1 MREDVRKVRPLPVEK
16 SVLHQLAHD
25 LDQPHAIP
33 VQQRVRHVGHLA
45 VRGDEI
51 GPLPGGVRLAERAAE
66 PPPAVELDGGGVQ
79 RRQSQRGAGA
89 VEPAARLRGQVAHI
103 VRPYDIV
110 GTVHFRIV
118 LSRPVRG
125 AGGAHAERAV
135 DRLAVRERQARLV
148 VAEKDYHRRLRAL
161 REILHK
167 LPQRGRGVRRAL
179 HHRGEHALVLP
190 LKRARE
196 GPVVLAVFVR
206 GVRRVVFHGY
216 APDEHGRI
224 LRLALIEV
232 YDEVGHIVVGIEL
245 PGYLVRHVAPVIRCG
260 GRVRVYGRE
269 VVGEEYLVEA
279 ELRIEPLALVDA
291 VVEGVYIGRVV
302 ARVPEEL
309 RHRRRFQQPGGV
321 PLVDV
326 LVRAEKAAVDAGEH
340 LHLDV
345 GGAVAQ
351 RVGVERAGHALLL
364 HGVEVRHGVAFKL
377 DARQLRHVEEGLGE
391 HEDDVR
397 RLLPARFGLVGEGEF
412 LRIVN
417 EPLLR
422 RAVVRDVLRLLLPRG
437 LAAEHHRAPEAQ
449 QRPAAGV
456 DIGLRIGCAG
466 GARRAHGG
474 VEPALRPGGHA
485 VEADKE
491 RRGRQRRHQ
500 RAPVGHFQRAGGE
513 KEPDERR
520 CGEREGQHRE
530 AGDGDGRAV
539 ELHDAAQ
546 ARDQVE
552 VGQVERR
559 GGDERLIIVGRDQ
572 RERGQGRQHAG
583 GEEALHQT
591 AERADQKGEEY
602 LRRQRLRRA
611 AKGVNRRLRYALL
624 LDYGGRKREYQRENK
639 ARRGGEQ
646 RDVFPQPP
654 RRNAW

>member
-1 MREDVRKVRPLPVEK
+1 M
-16 SVLHQLAHD
+16 
-25 LDQPHAIP
+25 
-33 VQQRVRHVGHLA
+33 
-45 VRGDEI
+45 
-51 GPLPGGVRLAERAAE
+51 
-66 PPPAVELDGGGVQ
+66 
-79 RRQSQRGAGA
+79 
-89 VEPAARLRGQVAHI
+89 
-103 VRPYDIV
+103 
-110 GTVHFRIV
+110 
-118 LSRPVRG
+118 
-125 AGGAHAERAV
+125 
-135 DRLAVRERQARLV
+135 
-148 VAEKDYHRRLRAL
+148 
-161 REILHK
+161 
-167 LPQRGRGVRRAL
+167 
-179 HHRGEHALVLP
+179 
-190 LKRARE
+190 
-196 GPVVLAVFVR
+196 
-206 GVRRVVFHGY
+206 
-216 APDEHGRI
+216 
-224 LRLALIEV
+224 
-232 YDEVGHIVVGIEL
+232 
-245 PGYLVRHVAPVIRCG
+245 
-260 GRVRVYGRE
+260 
-269 VVGEEYLVEA
+269 
-279 ELRIEPLALVDA
+279 
-291 VVEGVYIGRVV
+291 YIGRVV

-321 PLVDV
+321 PLVNV

-397 RLLPARFGLVGEGEF
+397 LLLRARLRLIAEGEG
-412 LRIVN
+412 LRVVDQ
-417 EPLLR
+417 PLLR
-422 RAVVRDVLRLLLPRG
+422 RTVVRDVLRLFLPRG

-456 DIGLRIGCAG
+456 DIGLRIGRAG

-546 ARDQVE
+546 ARDQLE
-552 VGQVERR
+552 VGQIERR
-559 GGDERLIIVGRDQ
+559 GGDERLIVVGRDQ
-572 RERGQGRQHAG
+572 RERGQGRQHAA
-583 GEEALHQT
+583 GEEALHQA

-611 AKGVNRRLRYALL
+611 AEGVERRRGDVLF
-624 LDYGGRKREYQRENK
+624 LDEGGGEGEHEREGK

-646 RDVFPQPP
+646 RDVLPQPP
-654 RRNAW
+654 RRHAQ